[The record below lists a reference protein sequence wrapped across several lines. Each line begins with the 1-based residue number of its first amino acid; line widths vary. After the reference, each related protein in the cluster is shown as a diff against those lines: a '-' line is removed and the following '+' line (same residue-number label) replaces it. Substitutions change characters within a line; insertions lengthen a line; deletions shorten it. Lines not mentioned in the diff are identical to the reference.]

1 MASNASVALLLED
14 EPLISI
20 DVEETL
26 EEAGFA
32 VTTVMSCRDADDWLN
47 MCRPDVAIVDIE
59 LKDGPCT
66 RVVERLIAADVPF
79 IVHSGE
85 HLSTYVGTPF
95 ARGLWLSKPA
105 EPGELADAA
114 RALIAA

>member
-1 MASNASVALLLED
+1 MARNASVALLLED

-20 DVEETL
+20 DVEDTL

-32 VTTVMSCRDADDWLN
+32 VTTVMSCRDAGDWLN
-47 MCRPDVAIVDIE
+47 TCRPDVAIVDIE
-59 LKDGPCT
+59 LKDGPCHSI
-66 RVVERLIAADVPF
+66 VERLIEADVPF

-85 HLSTYVGTPF
+85 HVSTYVGTPF
-95 ARGLWLSKPA
+95 AHGLWLSKPA
-105 EPGELADAA
+105 DPGALADAA